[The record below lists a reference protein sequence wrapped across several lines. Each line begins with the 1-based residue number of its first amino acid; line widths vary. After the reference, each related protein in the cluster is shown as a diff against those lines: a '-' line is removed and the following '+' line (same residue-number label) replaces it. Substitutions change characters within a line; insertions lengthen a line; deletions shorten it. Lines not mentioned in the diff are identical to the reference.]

1 MGICLGLQCAVIE
14 FSRNVLNLTNANS
27 AEFDKKTEHQVVIEM
42 PEHNPGQMGGTM
54 RLGKRKTCFKTK
66 KSVLRMLY
74 GDVDHVDERHRHRY
88 EVNPVY
94 VPELEKHGMIFTG
107 QSEDGNRMEIMELS
121 GHPFFTAVQ
130 YHPEYI
136 SRPHKPSAPY
146 LGLVLAAT
154 GKLKRFLELQ
164 SPTKN
169 GINKPS
175 NVPNRS
181 IQFALFDSSSES
193 LISSQEF
200 S

>member
-1 MGICLGLQCAVIE
+1 
-14 FSRNVLNLTNANS
+14 
-27 AEFDKKTEHQVVIEM
+27 
-42 PEHNPGQMGGTM
+42 
-54 RLGKRKTCFKTK
+54 
-66 KSVLRMLY
+66 MLY

-88 EVNPVY
+88 EVNPIY
-94 VPELEKHGMIFTG
+94 VPELEKQGMIFTG
-107 QSEDGNRMEIMELS
+107 QSEDGNRMEIMELN
-121 GHPFFTAVQ
+121 GHPYFVAVQ

-164 SPTKN
+164 SPSKN
-169 GINKPS
+169 GKNKP
-175 NVPNRS
+175 NNAPNRS